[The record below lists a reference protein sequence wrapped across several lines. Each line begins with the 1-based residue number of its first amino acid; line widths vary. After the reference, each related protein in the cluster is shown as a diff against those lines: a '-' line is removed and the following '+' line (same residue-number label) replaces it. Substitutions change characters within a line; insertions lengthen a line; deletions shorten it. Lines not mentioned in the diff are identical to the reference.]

1 MHAVTIRRL
10 IVFGVCALG
19 VGSLYLVPGV
29 ARSPEQIRRSG
40 LNEEPTNSV
49 AGIRRPDSEESASS
63 TGARTSVPGNEEA
76 PGKTRSGADPSQS
89 AATRAKDSSDEVDGR
104 PLQKRR
110 TDQPKA
116 RKDSEPPQPVSDLEP
131 LKVSPKQLT
140 INWSAATDNVGVIGY
155 RIWLNGFEVATT
167 ADTRARLRW
176 FNDDGGQHVV
186 QIRAVD
192 AAGNQSRSSP
202 TLVVTRPSTE
212 PTDTPT
218 PEAPDSPTPRDEP
231 SHPSGQ
237 SVESS
242 SRTPTEE
249 DSTRTPTEE
258 DSTNEDEHR

>member
-10 IVFGVCALG
+10 IVFGVCTLG
-19 VGSLYLVPGV
+19 VGSLYLVPGI

-49 AGIRRPDSEESASS
+49 AGLRRPNSEESASS
-63 TGARTSVPGNEEA
+63 TGDRTSVPGDEDA
-76 PGKTRSGADPSQS
+76 PGKIRSGAEPSQS
-89 AATRAKDSSDEVDGR
+89 AATRAKDSSEEVDGR
-104 PLQKRR
+104 SAQKRS
-110 TDQPKA
+110 TDPTKA
-116 RKDSEPPQPVSDLEP
+116 SKDSEPPQPVSDIEP
-131 LKVSPKQLT
+131 LKVTPKLLT

-167 ADTRARLRW
+167 AETRARLRW
-176 FNDDGGQHVV
+176 FNDDSGQHVV

-212 PTDTPT
+212 PTDKPT
-218 PEAPDSPTPRDEP
+218 PEPRYSPRPSDEP
-231 SHPSGQ
+231 SHPGAQ

-242 SRTPTEE
+242 SRTPTEQ
-249 DSTRTPTEE
+249 
-258 DSTNEDEHR
+258 DSTNHDEWR